1 MSKLQKLKRK
11 AANARQAS
19 QTIQRRTLVFA
30 AFFGVA
36 AFVLLFIQLYRL
48 QITDHEALQERAAKQ
63 QTLSTT
69 ITASRGTIYDR
80 TGETL
85 AVSAAAETIFIS
97 PRDIAERS
105 KQENEKEGD
114 RATYLK
120 GRYEDYVAEGLARIL
135 GLEKDW
141 ILTRMEKTNSQ
152 YEWLVK
158 KADQETADEVRRFI
172 NGEIDEKGN
181 IIVPKDAQ
189 GRPLAA
195 EDWQKNRITLRGIY
209 LSADSK
215 RFYPYSTLASHVIG
229 FVNGENQGAYG
240 TEALY
245 EEELQGA
252 AGLTVTAKDVNGKT
266 LLYQYE
272 QYYDAQNGDDVVLTI
287 DANIQYYLEKGM
299 EEMVAKY
306 KAKNGATGIVMDVNT
321 GALLGLASLPNYDLN
336 NYSDLYDAALQQQ
349 WEEAKTNPDEEA
361 RSAKLKALR
370 DRQWRN
376 KCLNDTYEP
385 GSTYKI
391 LTLSMALEEGVVN
404 KNSSFHCSGSVR
416 VKGVTKPINCSNH
429 AGHGTQD
436 LATATANSCN
446 PAFIS
451 MGYKIG
457 SDTYYNYLEDFGL
470 FEPTGVDLPGEA
482 SGLFTDRKTF
492 NSAEVYVACYSFG
505 QTFTV
510 TPLQLITAQAA
521 CINGGYLHTP
531 YVVEQVK
538 DQNGNII
545 SQHDSTPVRQVISE
559 ETSATVREILENVV
573 ANGTGRNG
581 QVAGYRIGGKTGSSE
596 TTEEGRT
603 IVSFMGFAPA
613 ENPQVIVLIA
623 YDKPQESAANP
634 KVGTCGTFISG
645 GNMAAPKAGPLIAK
659 ILDYMG
665 VEKEYTAEE
674 SAAVDVSTPRLT
686 GKSLADAQSALS
698 KSNLGF
704 RTIGSGDTVTSQI
717 PAAGA
722 PVPGGSTVILYLGDA
737 VPQEKGVVPDVT
749 GLNYEAARNRL
760 ESAGFFMRASGVSTY
775 YGNTTTAE
783 SQSVSGGEEAAIGTV
798 VNVGFFNVMEDGS
811 VGVW

>member
-336 NYSDLYDAALQQQ
+336 NYSDLYDAA
-349 WEEAKTNPDEEA
+349 PCSSSSY
-361 RSAKLKALR
+361 SA
-370 DRQWRN
+370 
-376 KCLNDTYEP
+376 
-385 GSTYKI
+385 
-391 LTLSMALEEGVVN
+391 
-404 KNSSFHCSGSVR
+404 SV
-416 VKGVTKPINCSNH
+416 P
-429 AGHGTQD
+429 
-436 LATATANSCN
+436 
-446 PAFIS
+446 
-451 MGYKIG
+451 
-457 SDTYYNYLEDFGL
+457 
-470 FEPTGVDLPGEA
+470 
-482 SGLFTDRKTF
+482 
-492 NSAEVYVACYSFG
+492 
-505 QTFTV
+505 
-510 TPLQLITAQAA
+510 
-521 CINGGYLHTP
+521 
-531 YVVEQVK
+531 
-538 DQNGNII
+538 
-545 SQHDSTPVRQVISE
+545 
-559 ETSATVREILENVV
+559 
-573 ANGTGRNG
+573 
-581 QVAGYRIGGKTGSSE
+581 
-596 TTEEGRT
+596 
-603 IVSFMGFAPA
+603 
-613 ENPQVIVLIA
+613 
-623 YDKPQESAANP
+623 
-634 KVGTCGTFISG
+634 
-645 GNMAAPKAGPLIAK
+645 
-659 ILDYMG
+659 
-665 VEKEYTAEE
+665 
-674 SAAVDVSTPRLT
+674 
-686 GKSLADAQSALS
+686 
-698 KSNLGF
+698 
-704 RTIGSGDTVTSQI
+704 
-717 PAAGA
+717 
-722 PVPGGSTVILYLGDA
+722 
-737 VPQEKGVVPDVT
+737 
-749 GLNYEAARNRL
+749 
-760 ESAGFFMRASGVSTY
+760 
-775 YGNTTTAE
+775 
-783 SQSVSGGEEAAIGTV
+783 
-798 VNVGFFNVMEDGS
+798 
-811 VGVW
+811 

>member
-1 MSKLQKLKRK
+1 MPKLQKLKRK

-30 AFFGVA
+30 VFFGVVTFA
-36 AFVLLFIQLYRL
+36 LLFVQLYRL
-48 QITDHEALQERAAKQ
+48 QITDHESLQERAVKQ

-69 ITASRGTIYDR
+69 ISASRGTIYDR

-85 AVSAAAETIFIS
+85 AVSATAETIFIS
-97 PRDIAERS
+97 PRDIAQRS

-114 RATYLK
+114 KATYLK

-135 GLEKDW
+135 DLEKDW
-141 ILTRMEKTNSQ
+141 ILERMKKTNSQ

-195 EDWQKNRITLRGIY
+195 EDWQRNRITLRGIY

-252 AGLTVTAKDVNGKT
+252 AGLTVTAKDVTGKT

-272 QYYDAQNGDDVVLTI
+272 QYYDAQNGNDVVLTI
-287 DANIQYYLEKGM
+287 DSNIQYYLEKGL
-299 EEMVAKY
+299 EEMLAKY
-306 KAKNGATGIVMDVNT
+306 RAKNGATGIVMDVNT
-321 GALLGLASLPNYDLN
+321 GALLAIASLPNYDLN

-349 WEEAKTNPDEEA
+349 WEEAKTTLDEEA
-361 RSAKLKALR
+361 RSEKLASLR
-370 DRQWRN
+370 NRQWRN

-404 KNSSFHCSGSVR
+404 KNSTFHCSGSVR

-457 SDTYYNYLEDFGL
+457 SDTYYSYLEDFGL

-538 DQNGNII
+538 DPNGNIL
-545 SQHDSTPVRQVISE
+545 SQHDATPVRQVISE

-581 QVAGYRIGGKTGSSE
+581 QVAGYRIGGKTGTADKTGTVTPE
-596 TTEEGRT
+596 NPRGDVV
-603 IVSFMGFAPA
+603 VSFLCFAPA
-613 ENPQVIVLIA
+613 DDPQIIMLLTLDTPA
-623 YDKPQESAANP
+623 RDT
-634 KVGTCGTFISG
+634 GT
-645 GNMAAPKAGPLIAK
+645 
-659 ILDYMG
+659 Y
-665 VEKEYTAEE
+665 
-674 SAAVDVSTPRLT
+674 
-686 GKSLADAQSALS
+686 
-698 KSNLGF
+698 
-704 RTIGSGDTVTSQI
+704 
-717 PAAGA
+717 
-722 PVPGGSTVILYLGDA
+722 
-737 VPQEKGVVPDVT
+737 
-749 GLNYEAARNRL
+749 
-760 ESAGFFMRASGVSTY
+760 
-775 YGNTTTAE
+775 
-783 SQSVSGGEEAAIGTV
+783 VSGGQMVAPTASAIMSEILPYLGVEAQYTTDELVGTDATVPNVVGLTKEAAAARLKEYGFLNYRTVGTGETVTDQTPVGGAIVPSNAEIILYMGEQKSTDLRTVPGVVGLSASEANKKLTEAGLIMKVSGASNRSSSTVQAISQDRPEGAQVVAGTV
-798 VNVGFFNVMEDGS
+798 VEVRFGDTS
-811 VGVW
+811 VKD